1 MSKTN
6 APIASAPATATDA
19 AVLLAEALYRFHE
32 VKGRR
37 LPVLLDVNFKIQKG
51 EFVAIMGPSGSGKT
65 TLLQLLSG
73 LDTPSAGRVEV
84 AGRPMSELDERERTL
99 LRRDKIGFVFQF
111 FNLLPT
117 LTIEENVELPLRIA
131 GRSLKDGRVE
141 VERLLHQFGLVDR
154 RDHLPSQLSGG
165 EMQRASICRALITG
179 APLLLCDEPT
189 GNLSTKAGEEVMKA
203 LMHCREKEKRTI
215 LLVTHNVRDAANADR
230 VLILRD
236 GQIVPDAELRGPGL
250 TAAQIHETLTKLGI

>member
-1 MSKTN
+1 MSTN
-6 APIASAPATATDA
+6 TSVISKPPTTDS
-19 AVLLAEALYRFHE
+19 AVLRAEALYRFHE

-37 LPVLLDVNFKIQKG
+37 LPVLLDINFSINKD

-73 LDTPSAGRVEV
+73 LDTPSAGRVEL
-84 AGRPMSELDERERTL
+84 AGRPMSDLDERERTL
-99 LRRDKIGFVFQF
+99 LRREKIGFVFQF

-131 GRSLKDGRVE
+131 GRSLKDGRTE

-165 EMQRASICRALITG
+165 EMQRTSICRAMITG

-189 GNLSTKAGEEVMKA
+189 GNLSTKAGEEVMRA
-203 LMHCREKEKRTI
+203 LRHCRDKEKRTI
-215 LLVTHNVRDAANADR
+215 LLVTHNVRDAAQADR
-230 VLILRD
+230 ILVLKD
-236 GQIVPDAELRGPGL
+236 GQLVPEAELRGPGISPD
-250 TAAQIHETLTKLGI
+250 AIHEMLAKHGI